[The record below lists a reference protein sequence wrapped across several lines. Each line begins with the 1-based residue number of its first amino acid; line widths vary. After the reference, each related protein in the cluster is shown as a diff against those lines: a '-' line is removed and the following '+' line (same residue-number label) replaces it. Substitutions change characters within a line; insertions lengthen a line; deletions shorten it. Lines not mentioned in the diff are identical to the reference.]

1 MFGMFLG
8 FFLLMMIPTVS
19 LYYFWFLVIFIF
31 IYLVKSTLIV
41 FSKLFSRFPL
51 FLLYSYRRLNLIP
64 KMIDLTVLSISKGN
78 VLIKL
83 NYKPVP
89 ITSIIN
95 IESINL
101 Q

>member
-19 LYYFWFLVIFIF
+19 LYYFWFLVIVIF
-31 IYLVKSTLIV
+31 IYLVKTALIV
-41 FSKLFSRFPL
+41 ISKLFSRFPL
-51 FLLYSYRRLNLIP
+51 FLYYSYRRFNLIP
-64 KMIDLTVLSISKGN
+64 KMIDLTVLSISKST

-89 ITSIIN
+89 VTSIIR
-95 IESINL
+95 IESIN
-101 Q
+101 